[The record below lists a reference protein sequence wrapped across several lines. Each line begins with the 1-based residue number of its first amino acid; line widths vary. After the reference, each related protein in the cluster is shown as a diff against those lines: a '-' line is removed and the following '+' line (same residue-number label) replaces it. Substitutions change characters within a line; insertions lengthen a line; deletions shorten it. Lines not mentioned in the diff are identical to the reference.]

1 MFKKTTKQFRYG
13 KSGQIT
19 SEVTTTEL
27 SFRRS
32 RKKRGVKAGKNK
44 QHRKGG
50 ELPVIIAEAAWGF
63 LFHHSGIE
71 LVMTLLKLYLQPM
84 LFLLTG
90 ISPTVVPFIVYVFVA
105 VCIAL
110 FSKTVCKMLA
120 KMWKFIKQNM
130 RK

>member
-1 MFKKTTKQFRYG
+1 MFKRTTKQFRYG

-44 QHRKGG
+44 QQRKGG

-63 LFHHSGIE
+63 LFHHRGIE
-71 LVMTLLKLYLQPM
+71 LVMTLLNLYLHPLM
-84 LFLLTG
+84 FVLMG
-90 ISPTVVPFIVYVFVA
+90 ISPTLVPLIVYVVVA
-105 VCIAL
+105 VCIAF
-110 FSKTVCKMLA
+110 FSKAVCKTLV
-120 KMWKFIKQNM
+120 KMWKFIK
-130 RK
+130 